1 MMNDEEMANAGLS
14 EPPRRHEE
22 EGDGMRV
29 AIAQVDG
36 KWPNLALAKIVALH
50 RALGDDIE
58 WFAPLATYDHVYAS
72 KVFTDSPPDEYLPID
87 AHLGGSGCFR
97 DQDRETTL
105 APDIERITPDWSLWP
120 WWPHDMGYSTRGCVR
135 KCPFCIV
142 PTKEGKLRVVAE
154 FGDLTTGRPTM
165 ILHDNNVT
173 AAPIKHFR
181 KFCADATA
189 AGVEIDFRQ
198 GLDARL
204 LTDEHAAI
212 IARSKFSRR
221 IHLSFDNLAEAE
233 AITEAVTTMRAA
245 GIHPSRLTFYVLTGF
260 NSTFENDMER
270 VDILRALGCDPF
282 VMLYNRNTDWTLR
295 RFARWVNNKV
305 AFKAMTWEQ
314 FKVAKV

>member
-1 MMNDEEMANAGLS
+1 MKIG
-14 EPPRRHEE
+14 
-22 EGDGMRV
+22 
-29 AIAQVDG
+29 ICQVDG
-36 KWPNLALAKIVALH
+36 KWPNLALAKCAGECLRMGDEVELFNAL
-50 RALGDDIE
+50 AVDS
-58 WFAPLATYDHVYAS
+58 YDYLFAS
-72 KVFTDSPPDEYLPID
+72 KVFTDTPDNPYLPEWAIR
-87 AHLGGSGCFR
+87 GGSGYDTNR
-97 DQDRETTL
+97 SLWDHWEH
-105 APDIERITPDWSLWP
+105 AKPDWSLWP
-120 WWPHDMGYSTRGCVR
+120 WWPHDMGYSTRGCIR

-142 PTKEGKLRVVAE
+142 PDKEGKLRVVAE

-173 AAPIKHFR
+173 AAPIEHFSQ
-181 KFCADATA
+181 FCADATE

-314 FKVAKV
+314 FKVARV